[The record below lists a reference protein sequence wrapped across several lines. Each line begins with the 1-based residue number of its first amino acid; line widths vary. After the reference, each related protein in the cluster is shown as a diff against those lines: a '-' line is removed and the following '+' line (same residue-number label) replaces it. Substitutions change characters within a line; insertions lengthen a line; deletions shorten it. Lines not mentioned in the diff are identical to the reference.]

1 MIAVLKRLCLN
12 CNILVQDNRK
22 CPVCKETA
30 PTVKSS
36 KGYVIDVVFAGKPK
50 SITIPQLKAYLSN
63 IKMEDIKRVLGINVH
78 PSNLI
83 VNHVMVASP
92 VIRPDRRVQNVV
104 KREDE
109 YTVSLQTIAKHVLM
123 LNDLNESDPKMYKLY
138 ESFIQML

>member
-1 MIAVLKRLCLN
+1 
-12 CNILVQDNRK
+12 
-22 CPVCKETA
+22 
-30 PTVKSS
+30 
-36 KGYVIDVVFAGKPK
+36 
-50 SITIPQLKAYLSN
+50 
-63 IKMEDIKRVLGINVH
+63 MEDVKRILGISVH

-123 LNDLNESDPKMYKLY
+123 LNDLAESDPKTNKLY